1 MGGGGGGGG
10 RAPGASPLNPLLSLG
25 SINRNISTT
34 IQPLSSLLILLS
46 LGTSHNEGM
55 NTISLKGIRVL
66 LYWQR
71 EILFNILMILIC
83 SPVKTITFLF
93 VQDIGNNNKR
103 GNKREKTAVS

>member
-1 MGGGGGGGG
+1 M
-10 RAPGASPLNPLLSLG
+10 RPPLNPLLSLG
-25 SINRNISTT
+25 SIILNISTT

-46 LGTSHNEGM
+46 GTSHNEGM

-66 LYWQR
+66 LFWQR

-93 VQDIGNNNKR
+93 VSRI
-103 GNKREKTAVS
+103 